1 MNFVLFMLVREMRAS
16 WRRLLLFFVCIAVG
30 VGAIVAIRS
39 VIQSVR
45 QTFAGEARAFM
56 SGDATIFSN
65 QPLKPEVTERIAAR
79 LREAR
84 AESMR
89 SVELA
94 TMARA
99 DRADGRAR
107 MVELRAV
114 EPGFPYYGTLKLGDG
129 LVFDHAL
136 LAGFGVLVRPEL
148 LAQLGVSVGDGLLDR
163 VAAIHHSWRHR
174 KRARTAA
181 GLVQHR
187 AARVRR
193 FERPAEDGS
202 VELRH
207 PRRHRFSC

>member
-1 MNFVLFMLVREMRAS
+1 
-16 WRRLLLFFVCIAVG
+16 
-30 VGAIVAIRS
+30 
-39 VIQSVR
+39 
-45 QTFAGEARAFM
+45 M
-56 SGDATIFSN
+56 SGDATISSN

-129 LVFDHAL
+129 MVFDH
-136 LAGFGVLVRPEL
+136 
-148 LAQLGVSVGDGLLDR
+148 D
-163 VAAIHHSWRHR
+163 
-174 KRARTAA
+174 AA
-181 GLVQHR
+181 GWIRRAR
-187 AARVRR
+187 AARNCSRSW
-193 FERPAEDGS
+193 A
-202 VELRH
+202 
-207 PRRHRFSC
+207 